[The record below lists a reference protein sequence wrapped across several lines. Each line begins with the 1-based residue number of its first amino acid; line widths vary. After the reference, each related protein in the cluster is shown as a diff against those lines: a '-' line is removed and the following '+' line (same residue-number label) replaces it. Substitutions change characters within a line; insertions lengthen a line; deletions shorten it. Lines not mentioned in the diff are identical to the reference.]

1 MTYVPYTQDQLNIIG
16 SHYTPQPVKAFDNKY
31 YRYWCRSLVQRM
43 QSALILDTPWKAN
56 ELNFLYWCLFKRG
69 YVAVL
74 YLPEYGLI
82 FQPCFIGGYNLYYQP
97 SYVTISNPKFKE
109 IDKTRFEL
117 GSEALLL
124 QLTPDYL
131 GTWDIVSVFAEKLAG
146 LDSGINMSII
156 NSRLAWILGAKT
168 KAAAEAIKRIFDK
181 INRGEP
187 TAVFDKRICDDP
199 QSKDSPFQFL
209 ERPNLK
215 NNYITSEQIQDQQSI
230 LNLFDAEIGIVT
242 IPYNKKE
249 RMVTSE
255 AESRQDDALARITVW
270 NDCLNQCFDIINEKY
285 NTNMRSSIR
294 HDMIPSGGADYGE

>member
-1 MTYVPYTQDQLNIIG
+1 MAYKPYVYDELNILG

-69 YVAVL
+69 FVAVIKT
-74 YLPEYGLI
+74 PEYGLV
-82 FQPCFIGGYNLYYQP
+82 FQPCTIGGYNIYYQP
-97 SYVTISNPKFKE
+97 AYVIITNPKFKN
-109 IDKTRFEL
+109 INKTKYEL

-156 NSRLAWILGAKT
+156 NNRLAWILGAKT
-168 KAAAEAIKRIFDK
+168 KAASEAIKRIFDK

-187 TAVFDKRICDDP
+187 TVIYDKRICDDP
-199 QSKDSPFQFL
+199 QSKETPFQFL
-209 ERPNLK
+209 ERPNLR
-215 NNYITSEQIQDQQSI
+215 NNYLTPDQIQDQQSI
-230 LNLFDAEIGIVT
+230 LNMFDAEIGIPT

-249 RMVTSE
+249 RMVASE
-255 AESRQDDALARITVW
+255 AESREVDSLARITVW
-270 NDCLNQCFDIINEKY
+270 NDCLNQCFNKINEKWG
-285 NTNMRSSIR
+285 TNMSSSIR
-294 HDMIPSGGADYGE
+294 HDLIPSGGVDSGE

>member
-1 MTYVPYTQDQLNIIG
+1 MAYKPYVYDELNILG

-69 YVAVL
+69 FVAVIKT
-74 YLPEYGLI
+74 PEYGLV
-82 FQPCFIGGYNLYYQP
+82 FQPCSIGGYNIYYQP
-97 SYVTISNPKFKE
+97 AYVIITNPKFKN
-109 IDKTRFEL
+109 INKTKYEL

-156 NSRLAWILGAKT
+156 NNRLAWILGAKT
-168 KAAAEAIKRIFDK
+168 KAASEAIKRIFDK

-187 TAVFDKRICDDP
+187 TVIYDKRICDDP
-199 QSKDSPFQFL
+199 QSKETPFQFL
-209 ERPNLK
+209 ERPNLR
-215 NNYITSEQIQDQQSI
+215 NNYLTPDQIQDQQSI
-230 LNLFDAEIGIVT
+230 LNMFDAEIGIPT

-249 RMVTSE
+249 RMVASE
-255 AESRQDDALARITVW
+255 AESREVDSLARITVW
-270 NDCLNQCFDIINEKY
+270 NDCLNQCFNKINEKWG
-285 NTNMRSSIR
+285 TNMSSSIR
-294 HDMIPSGGADYGE
+294 HDLIPSGGVDSGQ

>member
-1 MTYVPYTQDQLNIIG
+1 MAYKPYVYDELNILG

-69 YVAVL
+69 FVAVINT
-74 YLPEYGLI
+74 PEYGLV
-82 FQPCFIGGYNLYYQP
+82 FQPCSIGGYNIYYQP
-97 SYVTISNPKFKE
+97 AYVIITNPKFKN
-109 IDKTRFEL
+109 INKTKYEL

-156 NSRLAWILGAKT
+156 NNRLAWILGAKT
-168 KAAAEAIKRIFDK
+168 KAASEAIKRIFDK

-187 TAVFDKRICDDP
+187 TVIYDKRICDDP
-199 QSKDSPFQFL
+199 QSKETPFQFL
-209 ERPNLK
+209 ERPNLR
-215 NNYITSEQIQDQQSI
+215 NNYLTPDQIQDQQSI
-230 LNLFDAEIGIVT
+230 LNMFDAEIGIPT

-249 RMVTSE
+249 RMVASE
-255 AESRQDDALARITVW
+255 AESREVDSLARITVW
-270 NDCLNQCFDIINEKY
+270 NDCLNQCFNKINEKWG
-285 NTNMRSSIR
+285 TNMSSSIR
-294 HDMIPSGGADYGE
+294 HDLIPSGGVDSGE

>member
-1 MTYVPYTQDQLNIIG
+1 MAYKPYVYDELNILG

-43 QSALILDTPWKAN
+43 QSALILDTPWEAN

-69 YVAVL
+69 FVAVIKT
-74 YLPEYGLI
+74 PEYGLV
-82 FQPCFIGGYNLYYQP
+82 FQPCSIGGYNIYYQP
-97 SYVTISNPKFKE
+97 AYVIITNPKFKN
-109 IDKTRFEL
+109 INKTKYEL

-156 NSRLAWILGAKT
+156 NNRLAWILGAKT
-168 KAAAEAIKRIFDK
+168 KAASEAIKRIFDK

-187 TAVFDKRICDDP
+187 TVIYDKRICDDP
-199 QSKDSPFQFL
+199 QSKETPFQFL
-209 ERPNLK
+209 ERPNLR
-215 NNYITSEQIQDQQSI
+215 NNYLTPDQIQDQQSI
-230 LNLFDAEIGIVT
+230 LNMFDAEIGIPT

-249 RMVTSE
+249 RMVASE
-255 AESRQDDALARITVW
+255 AESREVDSLARITVW
-270 NDCLNQCFDIINEKY
+270 NDCLNQCFNKINEKWG
-285 NTNMRSSIR
+285 TNMSSSIR
-294 HDMIPSGGADYGE
+294 HDLIPSGGVDSGQ

>member
-1 MTYVPYTQDQLNIIG
+1 MAYKPYVYDELNILG

-69 YVAVL
+69 FVAVINTL
-74 YLPEYGLI
+74 EYGLI
-82 FQPCFIGGYNLYYQP
+82 FQPCSIGGYNIYYQP
-97 SYVTISNPKFKE
+97 AYVIITNPKFKD
-109 IDKTRFEL
+109 INKTKYEL

-156 NSRLAWILGAKT
+156 NNRLAWILGAKT
-168 KAAAEAIKRIFDK
+168 KAASEAIKRIFDK

-187 TAVFDKRICDDP
+187 TVIYDKRICDDP
-199 QSKDSPFQFL
+199 QSKETPFQFL
-209 ERPNLK
+209 ERPNLR
-215 NNYITSEQIQDQQSI
+215 NNYLTPDQIQDQQSI
-230 LNLFDAEIGIVT
+230 LNMFDAEIGIPT

-249 RMVTSE
+249 RMVASE
-255 AESRQDDALARITVW
+255 AESREVDSLARITVW
-270 NDCLNQCFDIINEKY
+270 NDCLNQCFNKINEKWG
-285 NTNMRSSIR
+285 TNMSSSIR
-294 HDMIPSGGADYGE
+294 HDLIPSGGVDSGQ